1 MIRQNDWL
9 INERRKSVFLALFL
23 GFVLSG
29 SLLTGN
35 VQAGVSSSKS
45 GDSENGHSSEI
56 QKEKNFLNLHVFW
69 ERGIHL
75 ESPERNVR
83 IKIGGQLFVDGGDIE
98 ADDELE
104 AAFPDLEGSD
114 IQVRKGELDIT
125 AKIFDRVQGKFQISL
140 VNPGEIKDNWLDVG
154 KIPLVGHIRFGHM
167 KEPFSLEEVTS
178 AKKLTFMER
187 CLPTEA
193 FTPGR
198 NIGVMLHNA
207 VLQERMTW
215 ALGSFAET
223 GSFSDLSAPKDKIE
237 DAKGFGITTRVTGLP
252 WYQNNGERLLHL
264 GFSYTHQFRGDV
276 KDDAEVRYRTRP
288 ESHLTSDRLV
298 DTGAFAADAVDMI
311 NPVLA
316 VVLGPFSFQGE
327 YTQAFV
333 NADAMDDPDFRGL
346 YLYGS
351 YILTGEH
358 RDYDTSSGVFSGVKP
373 KHDFH
378 FSKGGWGAWE
388 LGFRYSSVD
397 LNDGRVNGGKEYN
410 ITAGLNWYLN
420 TYSRIMFNYIRAN
433 VEDRKNPPLVDSGDA
448 DIFQFRFQIV
458 F

>member
-1 MIRQNDWL
+1 MTILVFL
-9 INERRKSVFLALFL
+9 ITPFYIFLSLYGTAHRDTAIAADTDSESKSVLEQGEKTLF
-23 GFVLSG
+23 SG
-29 SLLTGN
+29 
-35 VQAGVSSSKS
+35 
-45 GDSENGHSSEI
+45 
-56 QKEKNFLNLHVFW
+56 LHVFW
-69 ERGIHL
+69 ERGIHI

-98 ADDELE
+98 ADDKLE
-104 AAFPDLEGSD
+104 AAFPGLEESD
-114 IQVRKGELDIT
+114 IQVRKGELDIS
-125 AKIFDRVQGKFQISL
+125 ARIFDRVKGKFQISL
-140 VNPGEIKDNWLDVG
+140 VNPAEIKDNWLDVG

-167 KEPFSLEEVTS
+167 KEPFSLEEVTG
-178 AKKLTFMER
+178 AKNLTFMER
-187 CLPTEA
+187 SLPTEA

-215 ALGSFAET
+215 AFGSFADT
-223 GSFSDLSAPKDKIE
+223 GSFSNLEAPKDRID
-237 DAKGFGITTRVTGLP
+237 DADGFNIATRVTGLP
-252 WYQNNGERLLHL
+252 WYEDSGRRLLHL

-276 KDDAEVRYRTRP
+276 KDDAEVRFRARP
-288 ESHLTSDRLV
+288 ESHLTNDRLV
-298 DTGAFAADAVDMI
+298 DTGTFAADAVDMI

-316 VVLGPFSFQGE
+316 VVFGPFSFQGE
-327 YTQAFV
+327 YTRVFV
-333 NADAMDDPDFRGL
+333 NEDGLDDPGFWGL

-378 FSKGGWGAWE
+378 FLKGGWGAWE

-433 VEDRKNPPLVDSGDA
+433 VEDRKNPPSVESGDA

>member
-1 MIRQNDWL
+1 MSLRPKTIIIVYL
-9 INERRKSVFLALFL
+9 LSLFYIFLSPYGTAYRDAAIAADTD
-23 GFVLSG
+23 SE
-29 SLLTGN
+29 
-35 VQAGVSSSKS
+35 SKS
-45 GDSENGHSSEI
+45 SLVQE
-56 QKEKNFLNLHVFW
+56 EKTLLPGLHVFW
-69 ERGIHL
+69 ERGIHI

-114 IQVRKGELDIT
+114 IQVRKGELDIS
-125 AKIFDRVQGKFQISL
+125 ARIYDRIRGKLQVNL
-140 VNPGEIKDNWLDVG
+140 VNPGEIKDNWLDVS

-167 KEPFSLEEVTS
+167 KEPFSLEEVSS
-178 AKKLTFMER
+178 AKNLTFMER
-187 CLPTEA
+187 SLPTEA

-223 GSFSDLSAPKDKIE
+223 GSFDDVERPKDRIE
-237 DAKGFGITTRVTGLP
+237 DADGFNITTRVTGLP
-252 WYQNNGERLLHL
+252 WYEDSGRRLLHL

-276 KDDAEVRYRTRP
+276 KDDAEVRFRARP
-288 ESHLTSDRLV
+288 ESHLSSDRLV
-298 DTGAFAADAVDMI
+298 DTGTFAADAVDMI

-327 YTQAFV
+327 YTRAFV
-333 NADAMDDPDFRGL
+333 TADAMDDPDFRGM

-358 RDYDTSSGVFSGVKP
+358 RDYDTSSGVFSGIKP
-373 KHDFH
+373 KHE
-378 FSKGGWGAWE
+378 FSFLKSGWGAWE

-397 LNDGRVNGGKEYN
+397 LNDGRVKGGKEYN
-410 ITAGLNWYLN
+410 ITAGLNWHLN

-433 VEDRKNPPLVDSGDA
+433 VEDRKNPPSVDSGDA